1 MLDLVKIIILLT
13 CLSTVSCGNN
23 KKQNQNDPGKMNNN
37 SKALVDSEKDLEKI
51 GIDILNSE
59 TIGTLKYGLS
69 FSELIKELGEPS
81 ETLDSEMWGADG
93 EYHQTIKYST
103 RGIELDIIGEV
114 EADKRI
120 NMITI
125 YDPSNLKTSKNI
137 GVGSSYDQVESAYK
151 ALIDPINS
159 DKNQIVVGSIYGG
172 LIFKFKDQIVN
183 SIFIGAAAE

>member
-37 SKALVDSEKDLEKI
+37 SKVLVDSEKDLEKI

-103 RGIELDIIGEV
+103 QGIELDIIGEV

-125 YDPSNLKTSKNI
+125 YDPCDLKTSRNV
-137 GVGSSYDQVESAYK
+137 GVGSSYDQVESVYK

-159 DKNQIVVGSIYGG
+159 NQNQIVIGSIYGG
-172 LIFKFKDQIVN
+172 MIFKFKDQIVN